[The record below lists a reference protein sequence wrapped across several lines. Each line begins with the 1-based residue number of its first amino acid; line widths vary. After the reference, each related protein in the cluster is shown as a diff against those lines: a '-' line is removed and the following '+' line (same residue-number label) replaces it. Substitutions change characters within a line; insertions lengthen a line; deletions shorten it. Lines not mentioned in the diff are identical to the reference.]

1 MATHIAL
8 LRGINLG
15 GRNRV
20 AMAGLRTLVAGL
32 GYTDVATYIQSGNV
46 LFTAP
51 DLDDSALSAAL
62 AGAVAAGTG
71 MDVGVVVV
79 SRDELAEVVSANPF
93 PSEPDPKNLHAV
105 LLSGPP
111 GAELRER
118 ITTAASAPAATGSG
132 DTIREAGRV
141 LYLHTPGGFGR
152 SDLSAK
158 LMRLLSSP
166 KAGVV
171 GTARNWRT
179 VNVLLNMF
187 NG

>member
-1 MATHIAL
+1 MPTHLGL
-8 LRGINLG
+8 LRGVNVG
-15 GRNRV
+15 GRKLAMTDLRAAV
-20 AMAGLRTLVAGL
+20 ASL
-32 GYTDVATYIQSGNV
+32 GYTDVVTNIQSGNV

-51 DLDDSALSAAL
+51 DLDESDLSAAIS
-62 AGAVAAGTG
+62 GAIASGTG
-71 MDVGVVVV
+71 MDVSVVVL
-79 SRDELAEVVSANPF
+79 SGSALAEVVAANPY
-93 PSEPDPKNLHAV
+93 PTEPDPKKLHAV

-111 GAELRER
+111 GTELRER
-118 ITTAASAPAATGSG
+118 IASVASAAAAKGSR
-132 DTIREAGRV
+132 DTISEGDRV
-141 LYLHTPGGFGR
+141 LYLHTPDGFGR
-152 SDLSAK
+152 SDLAEK

>member
-1 MATHIAL
+1 MPTHLGL
-8 LRGINLG
+8 LRGVNVG
-15 GRNRV
+15 GRKLAMTDLRAAV
-20 AMAGLRTLVAGL
+20 ASL
-32 GYTDVATYIQSGNV
+32 GYTDVVTYIQSGNV

-51 DLDDSALSAAL
+51 DLDDSALSAAIS
-62 AGAVAAGTG
+62 GAIAAGTG
-71 MDVGVVVV
+71 MDVGVVVL
-79 SRDELAEVVSANPF
+79 SRNELAEVVSANPY
-93 PSEPDPKNLHAV
+93 PSEPDPKKLHAV

-111 GAELRER
+111 GTELNER
-118 ITTAASAPAATGSG
+118 IATVASAAAATGSS
-132 DTIREAGRV
+132 DTIRDEGRV
-141 LYLHTPGGFGR
+141 VYLHTPDGFGR
-152 SDLSAK
+152 SDLAAK